1 MPPSATAAGRVS
13 VITGATSG
21 IGRIAAAGLARRGDV
36 VILVGRDQ
44 ARGQATLDQLVS
56 ETGNQAVSFLV
67 ADLSSMAEVR
77 RLADLIRTRHDRIDL
92 LVNNA
97 GALFQ
102 QRQETIDGLEMT
114 FALNHLA
121 YFLLSDLLVEP
132 LRRSGAGRV
141 ISVASAAHR
150 NAVLDFDD
158 LQLTHGYSGWRA
170 YQRSKLANIL
180 FTHAFA
186 RRHTA
191 SGLTAVCLHPG
202 FVATRFG
209 DANGGLFALALG
221 AAKRLFAESA
231 EAGGK
236 RILFLTRTPNPMS
249 GGYYV
254 RNNPSVPSSAA
265 RSEAVAERLWQV
277 SLDLTC
283 RWCDPDTRSAPAP
296 TP

>member
-1 MPPSATAAGRVS
+1 MSPSITTTARVS

-21 IGRIAAAGLARRGDV
+21 IGRVAAAGLARRGDV

-44 ARGQATLDQLVS
+44 ARGQATLDQLVT
-56 ETGNQAVSFLV
+56 ETGSQTLSFLA
-67 ADLSSMAEVR
+67 ADLSAMAEVR
-77 RLADLIRTRHDRIDL
+77 RLADTIRARHDRIDL

-102 QRQETIDGLEMT
+102 RRQDSVDGLELT

-121 YFLLSDLLVEP
+121 YFLLSDLLTGP
-132 LRRSGAGRV
+132 LQRSGAGRV
-141 ISVASAAHR
+141 VSVASAAHR
-150 NAVLDFDD
+150 RAVLDLDD
-158 LQLTHGYSGWRA
+158 LPLARGYSGWRA

-180 FTHAFA
+180 FTRGFA
-186 RRHTA
+186 RRYTA
-191 SGLTAVCLHPG
+191 SGIIATCLHPG

-231 EAGGK
+231 ETGGE
-236 RILFLTRTPNPMS
+236 RILFLATTPDPEP

-254 RNNPSVPSSAA
+254 RNRPAIPAPEA
-265 RSEAVAERLWQV
+265 RSDAAADRLWQI
-277 SLDLTC
+277 SLDLTR
-283 RWCDPDTRSAPAP
+283 RWRDSDAASNS
-296 TP
+296 

>member
-1 MPPSATAAGRVS
+1 MPSSATVPGRIS

-36 VILVGRDQ
+36 VILVGRDP
-44 ARGQATLDQLVS
+44 ARGQATLDQLIAD
-56 ETGNQAVSFLV
+56 TGNHALSFLA
-67 ADLSSMAEVR
+67 ADLSAMADVR
-77 RLADLIRTRHDRIDL
+77 RLADTIRARHDRIDL

-102 QRQETIDGLEMT
+102 LRQDSVDGLELT

-121 YFLLSDLLVEP
+121 YFLLSDLLTEP

-141 ISVASAAHR
+141 ISVASGAHR
-150 NAVLDFDD
+150 RAALDFDD
-158 LQLTHGYSGWRA
+158 LQTTHGYSGWRA

-180 FTHAFA
+180 FTKAFA
-186 RRHTA
+186 RRNAGTGVTA
-191 SGLTAVCLHPG
+191 ACLHPG

-231 EAGGK
+231 ETGGQ
-236 RILFLTRTPNPMS
+236 RILFLATTSDLEP

-254 RNNPSVPSSAA
+254 RNSPSAPSPAA
-265 RSEAVAERLWQV
+265 CSEDAAERLWQA
-277 SLDLTC
+277 SLELT
-283 RWCDPDTRSAPAP
+283 RPWREAGATIEPAAIS
-296 TP
+296 